1 MLIFSTKHE
10 LDSFLMLL
18 LHNKFQDVNI
28 LILFNIKRNG
38 AHQMSLNNT
47 EHLPLISIIVPI
59 FNCEKYIPQ
68 CVTSLITQTYHNTEI
83 LLINDGSTDSSGLLC
98 DNYKED
104 DNRITVIHQNNSGVS
119 SARNQG
125 LARVNGDYI
134 AFVDADDYLSPD
146 YIQSLY
152 SNINDAD
159 ISICGYY
166 RFSDSVPPRESLLSI
181 SPELSHDELYHYV
194 LCNNHIGG
202 YLWNKLFH
210 SKIVIE
216 NNIRFNTT
224 LRIGEDML
232 WITEYLKHT
241 NTGIYIPTP
250 LYYYRNNSASTLQSS
265 FHSKTF
271 NSRTITNLD
280 AADLIATHLQK
291 ESSSVLASMSYRHVR
306 TCMWLFF
313 NMIACSH
320 YDKELLKRIHLT
332 TRKNLSPYLKADESK
347 FLEKIVAACIAT
359 SSVFTFKLASTLIK
373 CLPES
378 FINKYL
384 N

>member
-1 MLIFSTKHE
+1 
-10 LDSFLMLL
+10 
-18 LHNKFQDVNI
+18 
-28 LILFNIKRNG
+28 
-38 AHQMSLNNT
+38 MSSNTT

-68 CVTSLITQTYHNTEI
+68 CVTSLINQTYRNTEI

-98 DNYKED
+98 DNYKES

-125 LARVNGDYI
+125 LDCANGDYI
-134 AFVDADDYLSPD
+134 AFVDADDYVSPD
-146 YIQSLY
+146 FIYSLY
-152 SNINDAD
+152 NNIKNTD

-166 RFSDSVPPRESLLSI
+166 RFSDSAPLRETLLTFT
-181 SPELSHDELYHYV
+181 PNLPHDELFHYV

-202 YLWNKLFH
+202 YLWNKFFR
-210 SKIVIE
+210 SKIIVE

-232 WITEYLKHT
+232 WITEYLKHA
-241 NTGIYIPTP
+241 NNGVYIPKA
-250 LYYYRNNSASTLQSS
+250 LYYYQNNRDSALQSG
-265 FHSKTF
+265 FHSKKF

-320 YDKELLKRIHLT
+320 YDKELLKRIHVT
-332 TRKNLSPYLKADESK
+332 TRKNLHPYLKADDSK
-347 FLEKIVAACIAT
+347 FLEKIVALCMAT
-359 SSVFTFKLASTLIK
+359 S
-373 CLPES
+373 
-378 FINKYL
+378 
-384 N
+384 